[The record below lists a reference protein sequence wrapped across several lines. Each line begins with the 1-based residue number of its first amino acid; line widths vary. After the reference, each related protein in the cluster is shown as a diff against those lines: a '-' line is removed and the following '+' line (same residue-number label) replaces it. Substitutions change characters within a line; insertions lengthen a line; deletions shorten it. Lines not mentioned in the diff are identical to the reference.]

1 MTDRD
6 DGWRFCFKKHRYD
19 DNYDLVD
26 ELGILPTIEIPDGH
40 AQVLCKMLAEQHRL
54 RIDKTNQFAKLHALL
69 DLVKQESE
77 IDKDGLIACINNS
90 GDFEWVKHVLPVGIV

>member
-6 DGWRFCFKKHRYD
+6 DGWRFCFKEHRYD
-19 DNYDLVD
+19 DQCEMVD
-26 ELGILPTIEIPDGH
+26 DLGILPTIRIPKEHGK
-40 AQVLCKMLAEQHRL
+40 VLSKMLAEQHRL

-77 IDKDGLIACINNS
+77 IDKDVLIACINNS
-90 GDFEWVKHVLPVGIV
+90 GDFE